1 MSYRI
6 VVADDHALV
15 RQGLRKII
23 QGAEDLEVAGEA
35 GDGLELLALLNTMT
49 PDMIILDISMPKLKG
64 IDVIGTI
71 KTKHP
76 DIKVLILSMHKEY
89 LSKALS
95 AGAHGYLLKE
105 DAERDL
111 FSAIGDIRLGK
122 IYISPCLREFLG
134 EGLNVSHR
142 EPLSEPLTGREREV
156 LNLVAAGKTNK
167 EIAGLLRLSV
177 RTVECHRSNMMKKLN
192 IGTVAELVR
201 YAISKGY
208 S

>member
-1 MSYRI
+1 MSYQI

-23 QGAEDLEVAGEA
+23 QGTEDFEVVGEA
-35 GDGLELLALLNTMT
+35 SDGFELLALLNTMA
-49 PDMIILDISMPKLKG
+49 PNMIILDISMHNLKG

-76 DIKVLILSMHKEY
+76 NIKVLILSMHKEY

-95 AGAHGYLLKE
+95 AGANGYLLKE

-111 FSAIGDIRLGK
+111 FSAIGDIRKGK
-122 IYISPCLREFLG
+122 IYISPCLRDFLG
-134 EGLNVSHR
+134 DEFDGRYR
-142 EPLSEPLTGREREV
+142 EPLSEPLTVREKDV
-156 LNLVAAGKTNK
+156 LSLVAAGKTNK
-167 EIAGLLRLSV
+167 EIAGLLHLSI

-201 YAISKGY
+201 YAINRGY

>member
-23 QGAEDLEVAGEA
+23 QKTEDLEVVGEA

-49 PDMIILDISMPKLKG
+49 PDLIMLDISMPNLRG
-64 IDVIGTI
+64 IDVISTI
-71 KTKHP
+71 KTKHH
-76 DIKVLILSMHKEY
+76 DIKVLILSMHREY
-89 LSKALS
+89 LSKALA
-95 AGAHGYLLKE
+95 AGANGYLLKE

-111 FSAIGDIRLGK
+111 FSAIRDIRKGK
-122 IYISPCLREFLG
+122 IYISPSLRDCLG
-134 EGLNVSHR
+134 EEFDGRFR
-142 EPLSEPLTGREREV
+142 EPLAEPLTEREREV
-156 LNLVAAGKTNK
+156 LKLVAVGKTNK
-167 EIAGLLRLSV
+167 EIAVLLGLSV
-177 RTVECHRSNMMKKLN
+177 RTIESHRSNVMKKLN
-192 IGTVAELVR
+192 IWTVAELVR